1 MKTMGVWYDPTTWF
15 SDEPADIS
23 SSLGYTG
30 YEKDPFGWGFE
41 DWLGGGASTVTITG
55 GQSDADVSAWQD
67 YLASGGVMVPQPSNS
82 ATTSTDLFGGITDF
96 FSDLTRNLPSLVGL
110 GLNTWQNVEAILAEQ
125 ERASGTTDRLVFLP
139 GSNTPVIQRTQGGNT
154 TYSRITDLYPSLA
167 PQVQQASQTNMLI
180 GIGLL
185 GALGV
190 GLFLIFRNDKKRA

>member
-1 MKTMGVWYDPTTWF
+1 MKPMGLF
-15 SDEPADIS
+15 
-23 SSLGYTG
+23 TG
-30 YEKDPFGWGFE
+30 YDDDPFGWGFE
-41 DWLGGGASTVTITG
+41 DWLGGGASTGTITG

-67 YLASGGVMVPQPSNS
+67 YLASGGTMVPQPPNS
-82 ATTSTDLFGGITDF
+82 ATTSTDIFGGITDF

-110 GLNTWQNVEAILAEQ
+110 GLNTWQSVEAILAQQ
-125 ERASGTTDRLVFLP
+125 ERAEGVTQRLVILP
-139 GSNTPVIQRTQGGNT
+139 GTNTPIIERTQGGNT

-190 GLFLIFRNDKKRA
+190 GLFLIFRQPKKA